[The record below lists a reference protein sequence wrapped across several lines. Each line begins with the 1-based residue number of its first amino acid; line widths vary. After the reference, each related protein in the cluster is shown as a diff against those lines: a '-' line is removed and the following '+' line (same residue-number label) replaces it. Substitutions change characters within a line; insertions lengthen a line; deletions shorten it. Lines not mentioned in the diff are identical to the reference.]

1 MVKRYCSLSVKFK
14 LGRKLRLCSQIMSSG
29 PLGNCKCL
37 GLFCRIRIQ
46 CRESGSGR
54 RVTEDYGLKSAV
66 SMGSSEHRCQMFRSL
81 FLMSQTTREH
91 PLQKMFSMAV

>member
-1 MVKRYCSLSVKFK
+1 MGLWEIANALDSSVDSESSA
-14 LGRKLRLCSQIMSSG
+14 GRVG
-29 PLGNCKCL
+29 VGG
-37 GLFCRIRIQ
+37 GL
-46 CRESGSGR
+46 
-54 RVTEDYGLKSAV
+54 VTEDYGLKSAV